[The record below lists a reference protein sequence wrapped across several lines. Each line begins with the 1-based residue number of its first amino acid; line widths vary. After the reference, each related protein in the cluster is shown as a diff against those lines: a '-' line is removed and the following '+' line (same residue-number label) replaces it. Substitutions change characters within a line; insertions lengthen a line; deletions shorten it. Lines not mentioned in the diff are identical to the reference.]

1 MRITLIVLLCLGG
14 LPTGAMTAEP
24 TVLELLTARL
34 TGTFSNADQARGD
47 QNFREITLH
56 LARIWPDR
64 TDGPWLYAEQ
74 ALPDAPDHPYRQHVY
89 QLALRPDGSIESRVF
104 ELADLIKATGAWQ
117 DPARFAAL
125 KPADLISCEGCAV
138 IYQVQSD
145 GTFKGATEGKGC
157 ASSLRGAAYT
167 TSETI
172 VGEHRLTTWDRG
184 YNAKGA
190 QVWGSIHGGYEFKKV
205 E

>member
-14 LPTGAMTAEP
+14 LTTGTIASEP
-24 TVLELLTARL
+24 TALELLTTCL

-47 QNFREITLH
+47 QNFREVTLH

-64 TDGPWLYAEQ
+64 TDGPWFYAEQ
-74 ALPDAPDHPYRQHVY
+74 ALSDAPEHPYRQHVY
-89 QLALRPDGSIESRVF
+89 QLALRPDGSLESRVF
-104 ELADLIKATGAWQ
+104 ELSDLIKATGAWK
-117 DPARFAAL
+117 DPARFASL
-125 KPADLISCEGCAV
+125 NPADLISREGCTV
-138 IYQVQSD
+138 IFHVQPD
-145 GTFKGATEGKGC
+145 GTFKGATEGQGC
-157 ASSLRGAAYT
+157 ASTLRGAAYT
-167 TSETI
+167 TSETT
-172 VGEHRLTTWDRG
+172 VDTHRMTTWDRG